1 MSFLSFL
8 KEFFTEKQIDASV
21 YESYLV
27 SVLEDNTDDI
37 EKVETLTD
45 ILSSLI
51 EVSFCIKIYDY

>member
-1 MSFLSFL
+1 MSFSSFL
-8 KEFFTEKQIDASV
+8 TEFFTDKQIDASV

-27 SVLEDNTDDI
+27 SVLEDNTDDT

-51 EVSFCIKIYDY
+51 EVSFKMAIK